1 MAVLPGEVEVGVG
14 AAAVGQQGL
23 GRGGRGVAAAAPPP
37 GPAPAAA
44 TPPDP
49 APELRQLQ
57 TAHEVRPPA
66 AVEGP
71 QRLPRVGDDGCD
83 LAAARPGHA
92 HVSRVTRSRGGKLKT
107 PALE

>member
-1 MAVLPGEVEVGVG
+1 MVVLPGEVEVGVW

-44 TPPDP
+44 PPPGP
-49 APELRQLQ
+49 APQLRQLQ
-57 TAHEVRPPA
+57 TAHQVRPAA
-66 AVEGP
+66 AVQGP
-71 QRLPRVGDDGCD
+71 QRLPRVGDDGGD

-92 HVSRVTRSRGGKLKT
+92 QVPRDLKTGGRLKT

>member
-37 GPAPAAA
+37 
-44 TPPDP
+44 DP

-71 QRLPRVGDDGCD
+71 QRLPRVGDHGGD

-92 HVSRVTRSRGGKLKT
+92 HVSRVKRSRGGKLKT